1 MDAHVNHIKARMN
14 HPVFVNSGA
23 MAILQAFGALAHDS
37 PIPDGFL
44 ELVYLRAS
52 QINGCSA
59 CVDGHPRLARKYGET
74 DERLFAVAAW
84 RDAPYFSDAE
94 RAALALT
101 EAVTRLSD
109 REDPV
114 PDAIWN
120 EAAKHYN
127 EQELSGLLFAI
138 ASINVWNRLNVAT
151 RQPAGAWK
159 P

>member
-1 MDAHVNHIKARMN
+1 MNAHVKPIKARMN
-14 HPVFVNSGA
+14 HPAYVNPAA
-23 MAILQAFGALAHDS
+23 MAALQAVGGLAHDS

-44 ELVYLRAS
+44 ELIYLRAS

-59 CVDGHPRLARKYGET
+59 CVDGHPRLAKKYGET

-84 RDAPYFSDAE
+84 REAPYFTDAE

-109 REDPV
+109 REDAV
-114 PDAIWN
+114 PDAIWD
-120 EAAKHYN
+120 EAARHYN
-127 EQELSGLLFAI
+127 EEELSGLLFAI
-138 ASINVWNRLNVAT
+138 ASINIWNRLNVAT